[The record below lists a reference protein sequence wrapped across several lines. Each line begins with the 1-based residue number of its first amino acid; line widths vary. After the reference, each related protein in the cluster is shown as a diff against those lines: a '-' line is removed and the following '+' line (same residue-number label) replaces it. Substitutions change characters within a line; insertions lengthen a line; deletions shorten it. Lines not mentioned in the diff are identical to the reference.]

1 MTLKVFLCEWLVV
14 VIALLLRIGHTEGR
28 AGMEIEGMS
37 ISSVLSKF
45 GQIECEVLVKHL
57 VELLSR

>member
-1 MTLKVFLCEWLVV
+1 MACG
-14 VIALLLRIGHTEGR
+14 VIVLLLRIGHTEGR

-57 VELLSR
+57 VELLELLSR